1 MENSKYYIA
10 SCFQTLSGRFLSL
23 EEHEKSKVLIKA
35 ESEEDA
41 FDKLGEL
48 QVEDSEL
55 RVDERWSLFPSNEEI
70 YKNSTLRKL

>member
-1 MENSKYYIA
+1 MENAKYYTA

-23 EEHEKSKVLIKA
+23 DEHKKSTILVKA

-41 FDKLGEL
+41 FDKIGEL

-55 RVDERWSLFPSNEEI
+55 RVQERWSLFPSSEEI
-70 YKNSTLRKL
+70 YNNSTLRKI